1 MGRHEKIILE
11 QPPSLRAPAVAR
23 RLAIAQRELSDLK
36 LLIGERGLAVAE
48 GKPGA
53 KEAFAALHQKITATA
68 FEIEHFSKARE
79 LAARLDD
86 EAIVAW
92 KAAVQMLEPEEIVAG
107 ITKDQCCS
115 RCIGG
120 SGCVIT
126 GSDRLAGPCAH
137 PLREGLALTRY
148 HENPKI
154 VAVFAAAC
162 AKLGVTSRNKP

>member
-1 MGRHEKIILE
+1 MGKFEKIVPD
-11 QPPSLRAPAVAR
+11 QPPALRAPAVAL
-23 RLAIAQRELSDLK
+23 RLAIAQRELVELK
-36 LLIGERGLAVAE
+36 LQIGERGLAVAE
-48 GKPGA
+48 CKPGA

-68 FEIEHFSKARE
+68 FEIDQFPLARE

-86 EAIVAW
+86 EAIIAW
-92 KAAVQMLEPEEIVAG
+92 KASVQTLEPEEIVAG
-107 ITKDQCCS
+107 ITKDECCS
-115 RCIGG
+115 RCSGG

-154 VAVFAAAC
+154 VTVFAAAC
-162 AKLGVTSRNKP
+162 AKLGVRSRR

>member
-1 MGRHEKIILE
+1 MGKFEKIVPD
-11 QPPSLRAPAVAR
+11 QPPALRAPAVAR
-23 RLAIAQRELSDLK
+23 RLAIARRELVELK

-68 FEIEHFSKARE
+68 FEIEQFSMARE

-86 EAIVAW
+86 EALIAW
-92 KAAVQMLEPEEIVAG
+92 KAAVQKLEPGDIVAG
-107 ITKDQCCS
+107 ISKDECCR

-120 SGCVIT
+120 CAIT

-148 HENPKI
+148 HESPKI

-162 AKLGVTSRNKP
+162 AKLGVKPGSRNIR